1 MLTLHGDDVNTYPSV
16 NRLAQRRF
24 VGTVRGAGRVLAV
37 SGALAD
43 RAEQIAGRRPEVLP
57 IGIDLRL
64 FGASPGREPVR
75 TSLGIPD
82 DKRVVLFVG
91 YLDVR
96 KGVRELLHALRTLRE
111 ENVIGVFVGDG
122 PLRGEVQACPGAIW
136 EGSQPNHDLVKYY
149 SMADVFVLP
158 SYSEGLPTVL
168 VEAGA
173 AGLPVIATGVGGIP
187 ELLGDAR
194 GLIIPSRNAGAIAAC
209 IRTLLADKIQSTR
222 RALALREYVF
232 AHYDSNKIGV
242 YLINMYKSFY

>member
-194 GLIIPSRNAGAIAAC
+194 GLIIPSRNAARSQLASAPSWR
-209 IRTLLADKIQSTR
+209 IRSNLLGEHWR
-222 RALALREYVF
+222 
-232 AHYDSNKIGV
+232 
-242 YLINMYKSFY
+242 